1 MVKFPIKLKSNG
13 DYFIPGIQ
21 YENMNFMF
29 KDDASFPVGSLEH
42 LKSYSVILTYIHK
55 MNEDWRLGL
64 EGEIMAASNFET
76 GELMNEDLEYTG
88 SVFFIKPKKDE
99 RLIIGLRYSTATSLK
114 FPLPIINY
122 YKKFDPK
129 WSYILGIPKS
139 NLCYYLTKKSTFQAF
154 VSVDGFYANI
164 QEKFSPSGVSPIDT
178 KLAQN
183 ISMTSIISGLGY
195 EFRLSKYFSF
205 YIYGG
210 HSLINDIS
218 LRDENKDK
226 VYTINDTNSL
236 YGRTGLKFSIL

>member
-1 MVKFPIKLKSNG
+1 MFLPKIKKIFSGLLFLFILGTTALMQAQENVLGRIEYLNFPQSNSDNSFSRFKSLVKFPIKLKYSG
-13 DYFIPGIQ
+13 DYFIPGIK

-29 KDDASFPVGSLEH
+29 KDDAPFPVESLEH

-64 EGEIMAASNFET
+64 EVEIMATSNFET

-129 WSYILGIPKS
+129 WSYI
-139 NLCYYLTKKSTFQAF
+139 
-154 VSVDGFYANI
+154 
-164 QEKFSPSGVSPIDT
+164 
-178 KLAQN
+178 
-183 ISMTSIISGLGY
+183 
-195 EFRLSKYFSF
+195 
-205 YIYGG
+205 
-210 HSLINDIS
+210 
-218 LRDENKDK
+218 
-226 VYTINDTNSL
+226 
-236 YGRTGLKFSIL
+236 